1 MKNKELLIKT
11 GFWTI
16 WTALVAVCVYY
27 IVRNAQW
34 FIGDDAIVI
43 RHTGFGRAF
52 LPNDPLTFNRSLG
65 RFFPF
70 SYLAYDILLLFND
83 GYIGP
88 QVHYVLH
95 AVFFVVFVIAVTILL
110 LRMLNNQKVQF
121 RFFLAF
127 LAVAVFVGRVYT
139 MYPECFSTIW
149 CGYTIFAMFLL
160 FMFLFYEEGKW
171 IYGVIALLCINYL
184 CYCGE
189 SCFVLPL
196 SMGVCA
202 LLFQRKTLSPQAR
215 TFNLLLIGSALLFL
229 ALYAILILP
238 YTETAYDGGHGS
250 TVGVF
255 ENAIKMLWAQKLLVL
270 ALVLFVVRVVDIV
283 KNKKDYTFYD
293 NLLLTAA
300 ACCLGNFILRLNW
313 TLYYNTAAMLTIP
326 SILYFSLYY
335 LKGKWTMGLFVL
347 LALFY
352 GRKIPNTIQ
361 QNQHRRIETYEGIT
375 FLSNSIDEGVAV
387 VWYEPE
393 VDEYSYDLVLRT
405 WRYNA
410 INTYLGW
417 WRHEPEFSLDRATE
431 CNPIE
436 NSIWLSSTANDVLF
450 PNDSCLL
457 VHGKLLFYLSAIKG
471 YRVSDGN

>member
-11 GFWTI
+11 AFWTI
-16 WTALVAVCVYY
+16 WTALVAICVYY
-27 IVRNAQW
+27 IVHNAQW
-34 FIGDDAIVI
+34 LVRDDAIVI
-43 RHTGFGRAF
+43 SHTGFGKAF
-52 LPNDPLTFNRSLG
+52 LLSDMVNPPLG
-65 RFFPF
+65 RFYPF
-70 SYLAYDILLLFND
+70 AYLPYNVLLLFND

-88 QVHYVLH
+88 HAHYVLH

-110 LRMLNNQKVQF
+110 LRILSGQKALYKYL
-121 RFFLAF
+121 LAF
-127 LAVAVFVGRVYT
+127 LAVVVFVGRVYIQYT
-139 MYPECFSTIW
+139 ECYSTSW
-149 CGYTIFAMFLL
+149 CGYTIEVVFLL
-160 FMFLFYEEGKW
+160 FTVLFYEKGKW
-171 IYGVIALLCINYL
+171 IFGIMALLCINYF

-189 SCFVLPL
+189 SGFVLPL
-196 SMGVCA
+196 SMGACA
-202 LLFQRKTLSPQAR
+202 LLFQRKTLSVR
-215 TFNLLLIGSALLFL
+215 EKVFNWLLVGSALLFL
-229 ALYAILILP
+229 ALYAILVLP
-238 YTETAYDGGHGS
+238 HIESAYDGAHGES
-250 TVGVF
+250 VGLL
-255 ENAIKMLWAQKLLVL
+255 ENAVRMLWTQKLLVL
-270 ALVLFVVRVVDIV
+270 ALVLLVARLVDILRN
-283 KNKKDYTFYD
+283 NKEYTLYD
-293 NLLLTAA
+293 IFLLTAA
-300 ACCLGNFILRLNW
+300 ACCMGNFILRLNW
-313 TLYYNTAAMLTIP
+313 ALYYNGAAMLTIP

-352 GRKIPNTIQ
+352 GRKIPDTIQ
-361 QNQHRRIETYEGIT
+361 QNQHRRIETYERIT
-375 FLSNSIDEGVAV
+375 FLSNCIDEGVAV

-393 VDEYSYDLVLRT
+393 VDEYSYDLELRT